1 MAQRPEHL
9 RRRRGGGFFWQGLLI
24 LLPVLVLAAIGL
36 ISIQQDKSLV
46 QREAAERAQ
55 TLAQDLV
62 EALWPPLV
70 DEAGLTNEPSFE
82 IDRTGQ
88 LLSPP
93 PAPPL
98 PIPQPFN
105 LAELTPEQT
114 NLWEAAEK
122 AAMDPGSPTNA
133 ILAWREFVEAK
144 PPPRFA
150 ATAQFRIALL
160 LAASGDAWT
169 ARGLLAETATNYPDA
184 TGEAGLR
191 LAPLARLKAIELAP
205 TGPISRSGDL
215 AAFCESVVMCPTP
228 LTPLLLDRAVEL
240 EAASG
245 GSRFCESWRPMWAYQ
260 EYVRQLH
267 AAARPALTNTPP
279 LPRLFWFSY
288 GEFEMLL
295 GGELR
300 ECHWLATRLATNATG
315 ARFVC
320 RPALDERTPVLLETR
335 ENSVDVVMNDRVP
348 RSTAKSNFF
357 SGRAGRS
364 DLPSWPDPFLAALG
378 KAQAR
383 LPRYFGLSIDIA
395 GRALIGSND
404 LTSVLLARGG
414 KGSRY
419 YWAPS
424 LSKTLPDAG
433 PPALLAVSRKF
444 DEGTEALRVGVHLV
458 SPEMLYERQRTR
470 SRLFGL
476 LIGASAVAAVAGFLA
491 ARRAFLRSQQLSE
504 LKSNFVSSVSHELR
518 APLASVRLMAEN
530 LERGK
535 IADVPK
541 QREYFRF
548 IVQECRRLGALVENV
563 LDFAR
568 IEQGR
573 KEYDFEPTDI
583 GALVEQTVQLMKPAA
598 GEKHVTLLI
607 DAARRGAELP
617 LGAKV
622 EADGERCAEPE
633 LGSPLLD
640 APAIQQALINLLDNA
655 IKHSPAGATVVVGL
669 TPPTPPATTGNSY
682 VSRFTLYVQD
692 SGPGIPREEHEKIFQ
707 RFYRR
712 GPELRRETQGVGI
725 GLSIVKH
732 IAEAHGGRVVV
743 ESEVGKGSRFAIEL
757 PMKLEEGGE

>member
-1 MAQRPEHL
+1 MAQRPKHL
-9 RRRRGGGFFWQGLLI
+9 RRSGGFFWHGLLI

-36 ISIQQDKSLV
+36 VSIQQDKSLV

-55 TLAQDLV
+55 TLAQDLI
-62 EALWPPLV
+62 ETLWPALV
-70 DEAGLTNEPSFE
+70 DVASLTNEPSFE
-82 IDRTGQ
+82 IDWTSQ
-88 LLSPP
+88 LVSPP

-98 PIPQPFN
+98 PVPQPFN

-114 NLWEAAEK
+114 DLWEAVRT

-133 ILAWREFVEAK
+133 ILVWREFVQSK
-144 PPPRFA
+144 PPPRWA

-160 LAASGDAWT
+160 LAANGDAET
-169 ARGLLAETATNYPDA
+169 ARGLLADTVTNYPDA
-184 TGEAGLR
+184 TGEAGLL
-191 LAPLARLKAIELAP
+191 LAPLARLKSIELALP
-205 TGPISRSGDL
+205 EPSSRAGDL
-215 AAFCESVVMCPTP
+215 AALCESAVKSPTP
-228 LTPLLLDRAVEL
+228 LTPLLLDRAAEL

-245 GSRFCESWRPMWAYQ
+245 DSRFSESWRKTWTHH
-260 EYVRQLH
+260 EWVRQLH
-267 AAARPALTNTPP
+267 AAARPALTNSPP
-279 LPRLFWFSY
+279 LPRMFWFTL
-288 GEFEMLL
+288 GEFQVRPD
-295 GGELR
+295 GEFR
-300 ECHWLATRLATNATG
+300 ECHWLAMRLATNVTG

-320 RPALDERTPVLLETR
+320 RPALDERVHMRLDFENPYGPKVIKDRDFPRFVNWVSFNASTPI
-335 ENSVDVVMNDRVP
+335 
-348 RSTAKSNFF
+348 
-357 SGRAGRS
+357 S
-364 DLPSWPDPFLAALG
+364 DLPTWWDPFLEAFG
-378 KAQAR
+378 KAKAR
-383 LPRYFGLSIDIA
+383 LPRYFGLSVDVA
-395 GRALIGSND
+395 GRALIASND
-404 LTSVLLARGG
+404 LSSVVLSGSG
-414 KGSRY
+414 KGGGQS
-419 YWAPS
+419 WKSTVPKS
-424 LSKTLPDAG
+424 LEGAT
-433 PPALLAVSRKF
+433 PPALLAVARKF

-458 SPEMLYERQRTR
+458 GPEMLYERQRTR

-491 ARRAFLRSQQLSE
+491 ARRAFRRSQQLSE

-535 IADVPK
+535 IADAAK

-573 KEYDFEPTDI
+573 KEYDFEPTDVA
-583 GALVEQTVQLMKPAA
+583 ALLQQTVKLMEPAA
-598 GEKHVTLLI
+598 AERAVQLATQLNDSQLSTFNSQLSV
-607 DAARRGAELP
+607 DA
-617 LGAKV
+617 
-622 EADGERCAEPE
+622 
-633 LGSPLLD
+633 S
-640 APAIQQALINLLDNA
+640 AIQQALINLLDNA

-669 TPPTPPATTGNSY
+669 TPPTPPEPAGAAY
-682 VSRFTLYVQD
+682 VSRFTFYVQD

-757 PMKLEEGGE
+757 PCAPADEAQSSKLKAQDKSQ